1 MDQYNYRS
9 RTFLPALRRAKLRRV
24 RIHDLRHGCAT
35 LLLASGVDLKT
46 VSAILGHSTI
56 AITANT
62 YAGVL
67 HSLHADAAE
76 RITRLL
82 APTTA

>member
-1 MDQYNYRS
+1 V
-9 RTFLPALRRAKLRRV
+9 RRF
-24 RIHDLRHGCAT
+24 HDLRHGCAT

-56 AITANT
+56 AITADT

-67 HSLHADAAE
+67 HSLHADAAD

-82 APTTA
+82 VPGNA